1 MIRMIDEI
9 PRLTRL
15 PSGLTIVSQH
25 MPHAATAALGVWVG
39 AGSRNE
45 SEDEH
50 GLAHGLEHM
59 AFKGTARRSALAL
72 AEQIE
77 AVGGEINAATSVE
90 YTCYTARVLGEDVPL
105 ALDIIADILTDPIFA
120 LDELEREKNVILQE
134 IAAVEDAPD
143 DQVYDLF
150 MATAFPGQPMGR
162 PILGTTD
169 VVSAFTPDALRGYL
183 SRHYTADRMV
193 VAAAGAVDHDDLV
206 RRVAEL
212 FAPFAER
219 PRSAATPEAR
229 YKGGEVRLT
238 GRHEQAHLV
247 LGFPGTS
254 FADSAH
260 YPLQV
265 FSSILGGG
273 LSSRLFQEVREQRG
287 LAYAIDSFHWPF
299 ADTGLFGIGAGAAP
313 ADVPEL
319 MKVIFDCLSS
329 ATATASEA
337 ELGRARAQLKV
348 GLLAALETPGGV
360 LEHLARQAMIYGHV
374 QSRSSIAARLDA
386 VTLEE
391 VRAAGA
397 ALLQGEPTFA
407 AVGPKMKLP
416 TLVQMRQAALTRAA

>member
-1 MIRMIDEI
+1 MIDET

-72 AEQIE
+72 AEEIE

-90 YTCYTARVLGEDVPL
+90 YTCYTARVLGEDVPM
-105 ALDIIADILTDPIFA
+105 ALDILADILTAPIFA
-120 LDELEREKNVILQE
+120 IDELEREKNVILQE

-150 MATAFPGQPMGR
+150 MATAFPGQPIGR
-162 PILGTTD
+162 PILGTAE
-169 VVSAFTPDALRGYL
+169 VVSAFTPDALRSYL
-183 SRHYTADRMV
+183 NRHYSADRMV

-206 RRVAEL
+206 QRAGEL
-212 FAPFAER
+212 FAPFAGRASSSE
-219 PRSAATPEAR
+219 TPTAL
-229 YKGGEVRLT
+229 YAGGDIRLT

-273 LSSRLFQEVREQRG
+273 LSSRLFQEVRERRG
-287 LAYAIDSFHWPF
+287 LAYAIDAFHWPF

-329 ATATASEA
+329 ASATANET
-337 ELGRARAQLKV
+337 EVGRARAQLKV

-360 LEHLARQAMIYGHV
+360 LEHLARQAMIYGKV
-374 QSRSSIAARLDA
+374 QSRTAIAARLDA
-386 VTLEE
+386 VTMAQ

-397 ALLQGEPTFA
+397 ALMSGIPTFA
-407 AVGPKMKLP
+407 AVGPKLKLP
-416 TLVQMRQAALTRAA
+416 TLFQMRQAAFTRAA

>member
-1 MIRMIDEI
+1 MIDETA
-9 PRLTRL
+9 RLTRL

-45 SEDEH
+45 SHDEH
-50 GLAHGLEHM
+50 GMAHGLEHM
-59 AFKGTARRSALAL
+59 AFKGTARRSARAL
-72 AEQIE
+72 AEEIE

-105 ALDIIADILTDPIFA
+105 ALDILADILTEPIFA
-120 LDELEREKNVILQE
+120 PDELEREKNVILQE

-150 MATAFPGQPMGR
+150 MATAFPGQPIGR
-162 PILGTTD
+162 PILGTAE
-169 VVSAFTPDALRGYL
+169 VVAAFTPDALRHYL
-183 SRHYTADRMV
+183 TSHYTADRMV
-193 VAAAGAVDHDDLV
+193 IAAAGAVDHDDLV
-206 RRVAEL
+206 QRVGAL
-212 FAPFAER
+212 FAPFAV
-219 PRSAATPEAR
+219 RSSAPATPMAR
-229 YKGGEVRLT
+229 YEGGEVRLS

-287 LAYAIDSFHWPF
+287 LAYAIDAFHWPF

-319 MKVIFDCLSS
+319 MKVVFDCLASTA
-329 ATATASEA
+329 ATATDIEV
-337 ELGRARAQLKV
+337 GRARAQLKV

-360 LEHLARQAMIYGHV
+360 LEHLARQAMIYGQV

-386 VTLEE
+386 VTTSQ
-391 VRAAGA
+391 VRASGA
-397 ALLQGEPTFA
+397 ALLAANPTFA
-407 AVGPKMKLP
+407 AIGPKLKLP
-416 TLVQMRQAALTRAA
+416 TLLQMRQAALTRAA